1 MIHGT
6 AAIALAVLMGVAPGE
21 APASGALPLR
31 PRRVEGPAPPPVT
44 SPPVTSEPEPAE
56 PAEPEPAEP
65 AAPVEPE
72 PEPVLAQGPAPG
84 PTVPI
89 DEIPTPQ
96 GLRPPPPRWDGRG
109 LLIGAGVMG
118 VVNVGLAGARL
129 GLSLGDVTADKELAR
144 LMLTAV
150 ATPIDLAAG
159 IGLAAAGGYYR
170 GRQNGY
176 RTAYD
181 LKPKNNAK
189 AFTGSGV
196 TLLVMGVVAWISA
209 WTPWQGDATID
220 ARGNGSLVV
229 ETLGSL
235 LLMGG
240 SGLVAY
246 GVSWNKHA
254 RLYGRSVRRV
264 ALRPAAG
271 PGFAG
276 LRLSGRF

>member
-6 AAIALAVLMGVAPGE
+6 AAIALAVVMGVAPVE
-21 APASGALPLR
+21 APAPGALPLR
-31 PRRVEGPAPPPVT
+31 PRRIEGPAPPP
-44 SPPVTSEPEPAE
+44 A

-65 AAPVEPE
+65 AMTTPVAPEPE
-72 PEPVLAQGPAPG
+72 PEPAPVVAQGPAPG
-84 PTVPI
+84 PTVPV
-89 DEIPTPQ
+89 DEIPTPHD
-96 GLRPPPPRWDGRG
+96 LRAPPPRWDGRG

-129 GLSLGDVTADKELAR
+129 GLSLGEVTADKEMAR
-144 LMLTAV
+144 LILTAV

-170 GRQNGY
+170 GRQSGY
-176 RTAYD
+176 RSAYD
-181 LKPKNNAK
+181 LKPKNNAR

-209 WTPWQGDATID
+209 WTPWQGDVTID
-220 ARGNGSLVV
+220 ARGNGTLVV

-246 GVSWNKHA
+246 GVSWNKHT

-264 ALRPAAG
+264 ALRPAAS

-276 LRLSGRF
+276 VRLSGRF

>member
-1 MIHGT
+1 M
-6 AAIALAVLMGVAPGE
+6 V
-21 APASGALPLR
+21 
-31 PRRVEGPAPPPVT
+31 RVE
-44 SPPVTSEPEPAE
+44 
-56 PAEPEPAEP
+56 
-65 AAPVEPE
+65 
-72 PEPVLAQGPAPG
+72 
-84 PTVPI
+84 
-89 DEIPTPQ
+89 DIPTPPD
-96 GLRPPPPRWDGRG
+96 LRAPPPRWDGRG

-129 GLSLGDVTADKELAR
+129 GLSLGEVTADKEMAR
-144 LMLTAV
+144 LILTAV

-159 IGLAAAGGYYR
+159 VGLAAAGGYYR
-170 GRQNGY
+170 GRRNGY

-181 LKPKNNAK
+181 LKPKSNAR

-209 WTPWQGDATID
+209 WTPWQGDVTID
-220 ARGNGSLVV
+220 ARGNGTLVV

-246 GVSWNKHA
+246 GVSWDKHA

-264 ALRPAAG
+264 ALRPAAS

-276 LRLSGRF
+276 LRLSGVF